1 MRGLDARIMNQ
12 KSNKNSISAIVLIG
26 GNVNQNLLKKCLD
39 SISWC
44 DEIIKVDTKGIAG
57 SFSEW
62 RNEGAK
68 RAKCNWLFYID
79 TDEEVTSLLKK
90 EVQFQIENSKL
101 QISAFAIP
109 RQNTLLGHAMH
120 WGGWC
125 PDYVLRL
132 IKKDKLR
139 GWFGEL
145 HEQPLIDG
153 EVGHLKEPLLHN
165 SHRSLY
171 DMVDKTN
178 KWSEIEAKLLFES
191 NHPKM
196 NFVRFCSAG
205 FREFWYR
212 GIRKLG
218 FLDGTVG
225 VIEIIYQV
233 YSRLITYS
241 KLWEMQIKVSSNLKN
256 EKSSDI

>member
-1 MRGLDARIMNQ
+1 MKN
-12 KSNKNSISAIVLIG
+12 NSISAIVLVG
-26 GNVNQNLLKKCLD
+26 GTIDENLFKKCLS

-44 DEIIKVDTKGIAG
+44 DEIIKIETKDIPG

-68 RAKCNWLFYID
+68 KATSEWLLYID
-79 TDEEVTSLLKK
+79 TDEEIN
-90 EVQFQIENSKL
+90 EKL
-101 QISAFAIP
+101 REEIKNVVDRQPTTKSAYAIP
-109 RQNTLLGHAMH
+109 RKNTLLGHTMR
-120 WGGWC
+120 WGGWY

-132 IKKDKLR
+132 IERDKLK

-153 EVGHLKEPLLHN
+153 EVGKLKNPLLHD
-165 SHRSLY
+165 SHRKISG
-171 DMVDKTN
+171 MIEKTN
-178 KWSEIEAKLLFES
+178 KWSEIEAKLLYES
-191 NHPKM
+191 GHPKM

-212 GIRKLG
+212 AIKKLG
-218 FLDGTVG
+218 FLDGKAG
-225 VIEIIYQV
+225 VVEIIYQV

-241 KLWEMQIKVSSNLKN
+241 KLWELQMKESNNKN
-256 EKSSDI
+256 K